1 MSETHV
7 PVLFNEVMDQA
18 ENAAQEL
25 GGLKWALDATFGRGG
40 HTRGLLE
47 RHPELKMIALDQDPS
62 AIAFGR
68 EAFAAEIEAGR
79 LQLVAANFES
89 LALAHALCPGGFD
102 FILFDLGVS
111 SPQLDSPERGFSFY
125 GQGPLDMRM
134 DPSLKRTAADV
145 IREASEE
152 ELIQLFRE
160 LGEVE
165 RPYKVVR
172 AIVGDRKHKPFVDT
186 LELAGLIERVDGWAK
201 KGFHP
206 ATQYFMALRLFVNRE
221 LEVIAAAL
229 PEAVQCLR
237 PGGWLAVITFH
248 SLEDRIV
255 KQFFRTAEGSSGE
268 SIRRKAFKPT
278 FGEVEKNSR
287 ARSAKLRL
295 FRRYIAGEA
304 KSPKNKYAHLI
315 GHSKG
320 RSVDDQADDQADD
333 QGDDQG
339 DDE

>member
-1 MSETHV
+1 MSENHV
-7 PVLFNEVMDQA
+7 PVLFDEIMEQA
-18 ENAAQEL
+18 AELAAECGEL
-25 GGLKWALDATFGRGG
+25 SWALDATFGRGG

-47 RHPELKMIALDQDPS
+47 RHPRLKVIALDQDPS
-62 AIAFGR
+62 AIAYGK
-68 EAFAAEIEAGR
+68 ETFATEIAAGR
-79 LQLVAANFES
+79 LTLVAANFES
-89 LALAHALCPGGFD
+89 LASVRHLCPDGFD

-125 GQGPLDMRM
+125 NQGPLDMRM
-134 DPSLKRTAADV
+134 DPSIKRTAADV

-152 ELIQLFRE
+152 ELVQIFRE

-172 AIVGDRKHKPFVDT
+172 AIAADRKLKPFVDT
-186 LELAGLIERVDGWAK
+186 VQLSGLIERVDGWAK

-221 LEVIAAAL
+221 LEVIEAAL
-229 PEAVQCLR
+229 PVAVESLR
-237 PGGWLAVITFH
+237 PGGRMAVITFH

-255 KQFFRTAEGSSGE
+255 KQFFRAAEGVAGDAV
-268 SIRRKAFKPT
+268 RRKAFKPT

-287 ARSAKLRL
+287 ARSAKLRV
-295 FRRYIAGEA
+295 FRRYVAGES

-315 GHSKG
+315 GKT
-320 RSVDDQADDQADD
+320 ADD
-333 QGDDQG
+333 QGD
-339 DDE
+339 EE